1 MKKRMLS
8 VLLSAAMVATVL
20 AGCGSSTAET
30 TETEEV
36 AEEVAE
42 EPAAEEE
49 ETEEAEEET
58 TEEAAEE
65 TTEET
70 AEKPLEGV
78 TLTFA
83 DDAFNPYRIIGE
95 DGSLTGYDFDV
106 LAELQE
112 ILGFEYEF
120 VETEFAAVL
129 TAIPSG
135 TADFAMTLTPKEE
148 RKEMFDFT
156 QTYIEPK
163 TGIGVLPDSGI
174 ETWEDLKGKTVIA
187 PSATTFAETAYTIED
202 ANVIEMENIPL
213 GCEEVAA
220 GRADA
225 ILCDSV
231 QLSVYAE
238 EYGFTE
244 FVADQE
250 TTGVEMLGNSIGFAK
265 GSEYMPYFDDALT
278 QLKESGKLT
287 ELQVKWLGED
297 SATYY

>member
-1 MKKRMLS
+1 MKKKILS
-8 VLLSAAMVATVL
+8 VLLSTALVGALL
-20 AGCGSSTAET
+20 AGCGSDTSGKSEETTAE
-30 TETEEV
+30 
-36 AEEVAE
+36 
-42 EPAAEEE
+42 P
-49 ETEEAEEET
+49 ETEEASDESSDTEDAAEADT
-58 TEEAAEE
+58 TEEASTDSAD
-65 TTEET
+65 
-70 AEKPLEGV
+70 KPLAGV
-78 TLTFA
+78 KLIFA

-95 DGSLTGYDFDV
+95 DGSLSGYDFDV
-106 LAELQE
+106 LAELQN
-112 ILGFEYEF
+112 ILGFDYEF

-163 TGIGVLPDSGI
+163 TGVGVLADSGI
-174 ETWEDLKGKTVIA
+174 TSWEDLKGKTVIA

-213 GCEEVAA
+213 GCEEVVA

-231 QLSVYAE
+231 QLSVYAK

-250 TTGVEMLGNSIGFAK
+250 TTGVEMLGNAIGFAK

-287 ELQVKWLGED
+287 ELQVKWLGEE
-297 SATYY
+297 SATQY